1 MIRTVHPIGVLVP
14 EPAPPWLPPSGVRQR
29 ISGPRREA
37 PGDAGPEPGGSG
49 RSPPRALSVVLNR
62 PPRAGAGPAL
72 QGNVWQ
78 AAAKGLLGAVLGRSG
93 PLART
98 APWAAVSGSL
108 QNGRCWGVSSWSL
121 EATPSSWEGGRSSR
135 LQILVLLKAAPLKQV
150 CCV

>member
-49 RSPPRALSVVLNR
+49 RSPPRALSVVLNP

-72 QGNVWQ
+72 QGNVRAGSCQ
-78 AAAKGLLGAVLGRSG
+78 RAAGGSVGEKWPSGSHCTVSSGVREPAEWKVLGGCLLG
-93 PLART
+93 P
-98 APWAAVSGSL
+98 
-108 QNGRCWGVSSWSL
+108 
-121 EATPSSWEGGRSSR
+121 
-135 LQILVLLKAAPLKQV
+135 
-150 CCV
+150 